1 MEGPTDERSKKKE
14 DQDDL
19 MINEDSKAESESI
32 HTMEEVDGKLFAD
45 WQEYSR
51 KKPKKRM
58 GTEKA
63 DSEASNATNFSIS
76 TLASRIALE
85 EEEERETWG
94 GKYFINLHYLHD
106 VWSFFQV
113 RLHPLHDWE
122 CCGPGERVEV
132 SLLVL
137 QERWLCLPPPLLH
150 LHVRHR
156 HLWTPHRE
164 HNGPVL
170 RHGHSSCFLQV
181 GKGKLNCFDS
191 SLPAAS
197 PSSRASASP
206 TCSTRFG

>member
-1 MEGPTDERSKKKE
+1 MGWIDLGEIHQEFIQHWTLNMEGPTDERSKKKE

-19 MINEDSKAESESI
+19 IINEESKAESESI

-106 VWSFFQV
+106 VWSFS
-113 RLHPLHDWE
+113 
-122 CCGPGERVEV
+122 G
-132 SLLVL
+132 S
-137 QERWLCLPPPLLH
+137 
-150 LHVRHR
+150 
-156 HLWTPHRE
+156 T
-164 HNGPVL
+164 
-170 RHGHSSCFLQV
+170 SS
-181 GKGKLNCFDS
+181 
-191 SLPAAS
+191 S
-197 PSSRASASP
+197 P
-206 TCSTRFG
+206 

>member
-1 MEGPTDERSKKKE
+1 MGWINLGEIHQEFIQHWTLNMEGPKDERSKK
-14 DQDDL
+14 
-19 MINEDSKAESESI
+19 NEDSKAESESI

-106 VWSFFQV
+106 VWSFS
-113 RLHPLHDWE
+113 
-122 CCGPGERVEV
+122 G
-132 SLLVL
+132 S
-137 QERWLCLPPPLLH
+137 
-150 LHVRHR
+150 
-156 HLWTPHRE
+156 T
-164 HNGPVL
+164 
-170 RHGHSSCFLQV
+170 SS
-181 GKGKLNCFDS
+181 
-191 SLPAAS
+191 S
-197 PSSRASASP
+197 P
-206 TCSTRFG
+206 

>member
-1 MEGPTDERSKKKE
+1 MGWIDLGEIHQEFIQHWTLNMEGPKMLTYEKKKE

-19 MINEDSKAESESI
+19 RINEESKAESESI

-106 VWSFFQV
+106 VWSFS
-113 RLHPLHDWE
+113 
-122 CCGPGERVEV
+122 G
-132 SLLVL
+132 S
-137 QERWLCLPPPLLH
+137 
-150 LHVRHR
+150 
-156 HLWTPHRE
+156 T
-164 HNGPVL
+164 
-170 RHGHSSCFLQV
+170 SS
-181 GKGKLNCFDS
+181 
-191 SLPAAS
+191 S
-197 PSSRASASP
+197 P
-206 TCSTRFG
+206 

>member
-1 MEGPTDERSKKKE
+1 MGWIDLGEIHQEFIQHWTLNMEGPTDERSKKKE

-19 MINEDSKAESESI
+19 RINEESKAESESI

-106 VWSFFQV
+106 VWSFFRFDFILSMIGNAV
-113 RLHPLHDWE
+113 GLGNVWRFPYL
-122 CCGPGERVEV
+122 CYKNGG
-132 SLLVL
+132 SAFLLPYFICMFVIGISG
-137 QERWLCLPPPLLH
+137 LLIES
-150 LHVRHR
+150 
-156 HLWTPHRE
+156 TM
-164 HNGPVL
+164 G
-170 RHGHSSCFLQV
+170 QY
-181 GKGKLNCFDS
+181 
-191 SLPAAS
+191 
-197 PSSRASASP
+197 SAMG
-206 TCSTRFG
+206 TAHAFYK